1 MIFIESYQGVG
12 GGQKILSKIANLQ
25 SKLFPSIKSHLILTA
40 PSKEIKDLYNNEIK
54 IIDIEMTFLNVF
66 GDFRAW
72 LNFNRLIRVFPM
84 FLYYQIKLLL
94 KLIYINDQKVFLS
107 DYRALA
113 ISIIPCVL
121 TRKKI
126 YFYLIG
132 GSPFNNK
139 VNKFLSKFIFKTFS
153 ISDELA
159 EDIDIQDYELIRNGI
174 DVSRFSNINSG
185 LNSIIHNNNNNKFLF
200 VGTLTQNKGL
210 HRLVKAL
217 KSEENSDWTLNVF
230 GTFLKDDPYENY
242 LKNLIIDDNRIK
254 LHGFVKNI
262 HLEIKKHQTLI
273 FPSVIND
280 SIFIDNKEV
289 FSTSSEGSPTII
301 IEAVL
306 SGLKVIS
313 NDVTGVKDLAQVLP
327 NILVFNWDNLIKKGI
342 HPNLIKLNDRIHHKI
357 VAKHHKD
364 LFDKTIIDKN
374 LLNNINND

>member
-1 MIFIESYQGVG
+1 MIFIESYKGIG
-12 GGQKILSKIANLQ
+12 GGQKILAKIANLQ
-25 SKLFPSIKSHLILTA
+25 SSLFPSIKSYLILTA

-54 IIDIEMTFLNVF
+54 IIDIEMTSLNVF

-72 LNFNRLIRVFPM
+72 LNFNRLIMVFPM
-84 FLYYQIKLLL
+84 FLYYQIKLFLR
-94 KLIYINDQKVFLS
+94 LIYINDQKVFLS

-139 VNKFLSKFIFKTFS
+139 VNKFLSKFIFKTYS

-174 DVSRFSNINSG
+174 DVSIFSNI
-185 LNSIIHNNNNNKFLF
+185 NSIIHNNNKFLF
-200 VGTLTQNKGL
+200 IGTLSQNKGL

-217 KSEENSDWTLNVF
+217 KAEEKSDWTLDVF

-242 LKNLIIDDNRIK
+242 LKNLIIDDKRIK
-254 LHGFVKNI
+254 LHGFVKNVSV
-262 HLEIKKHQTLI
+262 EIKKYSTLI
-273 FPSVIND
+273 FPSVISD

-313 NDVTGVKDLAQVLP
+313 NDVTGVKDLAHVLP
-327 NILVFNWDNLIKKGI
+327 NILVINWDNLIKKGI
-342 HPNLIKLNDRIHHKI
+342 HPNLIKLNDRIDYKI
-357 VAKHHKD
+357 VEKHHKD
-364 LFDKTIIDKN
+364 LFDKNIIDKN
-374 LLNNINND
+374 LLKNIYND

>member
-1 MIFIESYQGVG
+1 MIFIESYQGIG
-12 GGQKILSKIANLQ
+12 GGQKHLAQIANLH

-40 PSKEIKDLYNNEIK
+40 PSKEIKDLYNNYIK

-72 LNFNRLIRVFPM
+72 LNYKKLIKISPF
-84 FLYYQIKLLL
+84 FLYYQIKLFLR
-94 KLIYINDQKVFLS
+94 LIYLNDQKVFLS

-113 ISIIPCVL
+113 ISIIPCVF

-159 EDIDIQDYELIRNGI
+159 QVTGIQDYELIRNGI
-174 DVSRFSNINSG
+174 DVSRFSITNPVIHINS
-185 LNSIIHNNNNNKFLF
+185 NKFLF

-217 KSEENSDWTLNVF
+217 KSEESSDWTLDVF
-230 GTFLKDDPYENY
+230 GTFIKDDPYENY
-242 LKNLIIDDNRIK
+242 LKDLIMYDNRIK
-254 LHGFVKNI
+254 LHGFVENVSV
-262 HLEIKKHQTLI
+262 EMKKYSTLI
-273 FPSVIND
+273 FPSVLND
-280 SIFIDNKEV
+280 TIIIDKKKV
-289 FSTSSEGSPTII
+289 FSTSSEGSPTVI

-306 SGLKVIS
+306 SGLKVIA
-313 NDVTGVKDLAQVLP
+313 NDVTGVKDLSEVLP
-327 NILVFNWDNLIKKGI
+327 NILVFNWDSFINNGM
-342 HPNLIKLNDRIHHKI
+342 HPSLIKLQNELKFQDVRQ
-357 VAKHHKD
+357 HHKD
-364 LFDKTIIDKN
+364 LFDKSIIDKK
-374 LLNNINND
+374 LLYNIYDD

>member
-1 MIFIESYQGVG
+1 MIFIESYQGIG
-12 GGQKILSKIANLQ
+12 GGQKILAKIANLQ
-25 SKLFPSIKSHLILTA
+25 SSLFPSIKSYLILTA

-72 LNFNRLIRVFPM
+72 LNFNRLIGVFPM

-126 YFYLIG
+126 YFYIIG

-159 EDIDIQDYELIRNGI
+159 SDLDIQDYELVRNGI
-174 DVSRFSNINSG
+174 DVSEFSKSKSTIKD
-185 LNSIIHNNNNNKFLF
+185 NNKFLY

-217 KSEENSDWTLNVF
+217 KSEENSDWTLDVF

-242 LKNLIIDDNRIK
+242 LKNLIIDDSRIK
-254 LHGFVKNI
+254 LYGFVKNVSV
-262 HLEIKKHQTLI
+262 EIKKYSTLI
-273 FPSVIND
+273 FPSVLND
-280 SIFIDNKEV
+280 TIIIDKKKV

-306 SGLKVIS
+306 SGLKIIA
-313 NDVTGVKDLAQVLP
+313 NDVTGVKDLSEVLP
-327 NILVFNWDNLIKKGI
+327 NILVFNWDSFIKNGMHPSLIKFQKE
-342 HPNLIKLNDRIHHKI
+342 LNFHDVRQ
-357 VAKHHKD
+357 HHKD
-364 LFDKTIIDKN
+364 LFDKSIIDKK
-374 LLNNINND
+374 LLNNIYND

>member
-1 MIFIESYQGVG
+1 MIFIESYQGIG
-12 GGQKILSKIANLQ
+12 GGQKILAKIANLQ
-25 SKLFPSIKSHLILTA
+25 SKLFPLIKSYLILTA

-107 DYRALA
+107 DYRALS
-113 ISIIPCVL
+113 ISIIPCIL

-159 EDIDIQDYELIRNGI
+159 EEIDIQDYVLVRNGI
-174 DVSRFSNINSG
+174 DVSRFSNLNKE
-185 LNSIIHNNNNNKFLF
+185 LNSVIYKNKFLF

-217 KSEENSDWTLNVF
+217 KSEEKSDWTLDVF
-230 GTFLKDDPYENY
+230 GTFIKDDPYENY
-242 LKNLIIDDNRIK
+242 LKNLIADDNRIK
-254 LHGFVKNI
+254 LHGFVKNVSI
-262 HLEIKKHQTLI
+262 EIKKYSTLI
-273 FPSVIND
+273 FPSVIRD
-280 SIFIDNKEV
+280 SIFINNKEV

-313 NDVTGVKDLAQVLP
+313 NDVTGIKDLAQVLP

-342 HPNLIKLNDRIHHKI
+342 HPNLIKLNNRIHHKM
-357 VAKHHKD
+357 VEKHHRD
-364 LFDKTIIDKN
+364 LFDKSIIDKN

>member
-1 MIFIESYQGVG
+1 MIFIESYQDVG
-12 GGQKILSKIANLQ
+12 GGQKILAKIANLQ
-25 SKLFPSIKSHLILTA
+25 SKLFPTIKSHLILTA
-40 PSKEIKDLYNNEIK
+40 PSKAIKDLYNDEIK
-54 IIDIEMTFLNVF
+54 IIDIEMIFLNVF

-139 VNKFLSKFIFKTFS
+139 INKILSKFIFKTFS

-159 EDIDIQDYELIRNGI
+159 SDLDIQDYELVRNGI
-174 DVSRFSNINSG
+174 DVSEFSKSKSTIKD
-185 LNSIIHNNNNNKFLF
+185 NNKFLY

-217 KSEENSDWTLNVF
+217 KSEENSDWTLDVF

-242 LKNLIIDDNRIK
+242 LKNLIGDDSRIK
-254 LHGFVKNI
+254 LYGFVKNVSV
-262 HLEIKKHQTLI
+262 EIKKYSTLI
-273 FPSVIND
+273 FPSVLND
-280 SIFIDNKEV
+280 TIIIDKKKV

-313 NDVTGVKDLAQVLP
+313 NDVTGVKDLAHVLP
-327 NILVFNWDNLIKKGI
+327 NILVINWDNLIKKGI
-342 HPNLIKLNDRIHHKI
+342 HPNLIKLNDRIDHKI
-357 VAKHHKD
+357 VEKHHKD
-364 LFDKTIIDKN
+364 LFDKNIIDKN
-374 LLNNINND
+374 LLKNIYND

>member
-1 MIFIESYQGVG
+1 MIFIESYQDIG
-12 GGQKILSKIANLQ
+12 GGQKILAKIANLQ
-25 SKLFPSIKSHLILTA
+25 SSLFPLIKSYLILTA
-40 PSKEIKDLYNNEIK
+40 PSKEIKDLYNNKIK
-54 IIDIEMTFLNVF
+54 IIDIEMTFLNIF

-72 LNFNRLIRVFPM
+72 LNFYRLIMVFPM
-84 FLYYQIKLLL
+84 FLYYQIKLFLR
-94 KLIYINDQKVFLS
+94 LIYINDQKVFLS

-159 EDIDIQDYELIRNGI
+159 EEIDIQDYELIRNGI
-174 DVSRFSNINSG
+174 DVSEFSKSKLTIQ
-185 LNSIIHNNNNNKFLF
+185 NNNNNKFLF

-217 KSEENSDWTLNVF
+217 KSEENSDWTLDVF

-242 LKNLIIDDNRIK
+242 LKNLIIDDKRIK
-254 LHGFVKNI
+254 LHGFVKNVSV
-262 HLEIKKHQTLI
+262 EIKKYSTLI
-273 FPSVIND
+273 FPSVISD

-313 NDVTGVKDLAQVLP
+313 NDVTGVKDLAHVLP
-327 NILVFNWDNLIKKGI
+327 NILVINWDNLIKKGI
-342 HPNLIKLNDRIHHKI
+342 HPNLIKLNDRIDHKI
-357 VAKHHKD
+357 VEKHHKD
-364 LFDKTIIDKN
+364 LFDKNIIDKN
-374 LLNNINND
+374 LLKNIYND

>member
-1 MIFIESYQGVG
+1 MIFIESYQGIG
-12 GGQKILSKIANLQ
+12 GGQKILAKIANLQ
-25 SKLFPSIKSHLILTA
+25 SSLFPSIKSYLILTA

-54 IIDIEMTFLNVF
+54 IIDIEMTSLNVF

-72 LNFNRLIRVFPM
+72 LNFNRLIMVFPM
-84 FLYYQIKLLL
+84 FLYYQIKLFLR
-94 KLIYINDQKVFLS
+94 LIYINDQKVFLS

-159 EDIDIQDYELIRNGI
+159 EDIDIQNYELIRNGI
-174 DVSRFSNINSG
+174 DVSRFSNINS
-185 LNSIIHNNNNNKFLF
+185 IIHNNKFLF
-200 VGTLTQNKGL
+200 IGTLSQNKGL

-217 KSEENSDWTLNVF
+217 KTEEKSDWTLDVF

-242 LKNLIIDDNRIK
+242 LKNLIIDDKRIK
-254 LHGFVKNI
+254 LHGFVKNVSV
-262 HLEIKKHQTLI
+262 EIKKYSTLI
-273 FPSVIND
+273 FPSVISD
-280 SIFIDNKEV
+280 TIFIDNKEV

-313 NDVTGVKDLAQVLP
+313 NDVTGVKDLAHVLP
-327 NILVFNWDNLIKKGI
+327 NILVINWDNLIKKGI
-342 HPNLIKLNDRIHHKI
+342 HPNLIKLNDRIDHKI
-357 VAKHHKD
+357 VEKHHKD
-364 LFDKTIIDKN
+364 LFDKNIIDKN
-374 LLNNINND
+374 LLKNIYND

>member
-1 MIFIESYQGVG
+1 MIFIESYQDVG
-12 GGQKILSKIANLQ
+12 GGQKILAKIANLQ
-25 SKLFPSIKSHLILTA
+25 SSLFPSIKSYLILTA

-72 LNFNRLIRVFPM
+72 LNFNRLIMVFPM
-84 FLYYQIKLLL
+84 FLYYQIKLFLR
-94 KLIYINDQKVFLS
+94 LIYINDQKVFLS

-153 ISDELA
+153 ISTELA

-174 DVSRFSNINSG
+174 DVSKFSKSKSTIQ
-185 LNSIIHNNNNNKFLF
+185 NNNKFLF

-217 KSEENSDWTLNVF
+217 KSEENSDWTLDVF

-242 LKNLIIDDNRIK
+242 LKNLIIDDSRIK
-254 LHGFVKNI
+254 LHGFVKNVSV
-262 HLEIKKHQTLI
+262 EIKKYSTLI
-273 FPSVIND
+273 FPSVLND
-280 SIFIDNKEV
+280 TIIIDKKKV

-306 SGLKVIS
+306 SGLKVIA

-327 NILVFNWDNLIKKGI
+327 NILVFNWDNFIKKGI
-342 HPNLIKLNDRIHHKI
+342 HPNLIKLNDRIHLKI

-374 LLNNINND
+374 LLNNINKN

>member
-1 MIFIESYQGVG
+1 MIFIESYQSIG
-12 GGQKILSKIANLQ
+12 GGQKILAKIANLQ
-25 SKLFPSIKSHLILTA
+25 SSLFPSIKSYLILTA

-54 IIDIEMTFLNVF
+54 IIDIEMTSLNVF

-72 LNFNRLIRVFPM
+72 LNFNRLIMVFPM
-84 FLYYQIKLLL
+84 FLYYQIKLFLR
-94 KLIYINDQKVFLS
+94 LIYINDQKVFLS

-159 EDIDIQDYELIRNGI
+159 EDIDIQNYELIRNGI
-174 DVSRFSNINSG
+174 DVSRFSNINS
-185 LNSIIHNNNNNKFLF
+185 IIHNNKFLF
-200 VGTLTQNKGL
+200 MGTLSQNKGL

-217 KSEENSDWTLNVF
+217 KTEEKSDWTLDVF

-242 LKNLIIDDNRIK
+242 LKNLIIDDKRIK
-254 LHGFVKNI
+254 LHGFVKNVSV
-262 HLEIKKHQTLI
+262 EIKKYSTLI
-273 FPSVIND
+273 FPSVISD
-280 SIFIDNKEV
+280 TIFIDNKEV

-313 NDVTGVKDLAQVLP
+313 NDVTGVKDLAHVLP
-327 NILVFNWDNLIKKGI
+327 NILVINWDNLIKKGI
-342 HPNLIKLNDRIHHKI
+342 HPNLIKLNDRIDHKI
-357 VAKHHKD
+357 VEKHHKD
-364 LFDKTIIDKN
+364 LFDKNIIDKN
-374 LLNNINND
+374 LLKNIYND

>member
-1 MIFIESYQGVG
+1 MIFIESYQGIG
-12 GGQKILSKIANLQ
+12 GGQKILAKIANLQ
-25 SKLFPSIKSHLILTA
+25 SSLFPSIKSYLILTA

-54 IIDIEMTFLNVF
+54 IIDIEMTSLNVF

-72 LNFNRLIRVFPM
+72 LNFNRLIMVFPM
-84 FLYYQIKLLL
+84 FLYYQIKLFLR
-94 KLIYINDQKVFLS
+94 LIYINDQKVFLS

-159 EDIDIQDYELIRNGI
+159 EDIDIQNYELIRNGI
-174 DVSRFSNINSG
+174 DVSRFSNINS
-185 LNSIIHNNNNNKFLF
+185 IIHNNKFLF
-200 VGTLTQNKGL
+200 IGTLSQNKGL

-217 KSEENSDWTLNVF
+217 KTEEKSDWTLDVF

-242 LKNLIIDDNRIK
+242 LKNLIIDDKRIK
-254 LHGFVKNI
+254 LHGFVKNVSV
-262 HLEIKKHQTLI
+262 EIKKYSTLI
-273 FPSVIND
+273 FPSVISD
-280 SIFIDNKEV
+280 TIFIDNKEV

-313 NDVTGVKDLAQVLP
+313 NDVTGVKDLAHVLP
-327 NILVFNWDNLIKKGI
+327 NILVINWDNLIKKGI
-342 HPNLIKLNDRIHHKI
+342 HPNLIKLNDRIDHKI
-357 VAKHHKD
+357 VEKHHKD
-364 LFDKTIIDKN
+364 LFDKNIIDKN
-374 LLNNINND
+374 LLRNIYND

>member
-1 MIFIESYQGVG
+1 MIFIESYQGIG
-12 GGQKILSKIANLQ
+12 GGQKILAKIANLQ
-25 SKLFPSIKSHLILTA
+25 SSLFPSIKSYLILTA

-54 IIDIEMTFLNVF
+54 IIDIEMTSLNVF

-84 FLYYQIKLLL
+84 FLYYQIKLFLR
-94 KLIYINDQKVFLS
+94 LIYINDQKVFLS

-159 EDIDIQDYELIRNGI
+159 EDIDIQNYELIRNGI
-174 DVSRFSNINSG
+174 DVSRFSNINS
-185 LNSIIHNNNNNKFLF
+185 IIHNNKFLF
-200 VGTLTQNKGL
+200 IGTLSQNKGL

-217 KSEENSDWTLNVF
+217 KTEEKSDWTPDVF

-242 LKNLIIDDNRIK
+242 LKNLIIDDKRIK
-254 LHGFVKNI
+254 LHGFVKNVSV
-262 HLEIKKHQTLI
+262 EIKKYSTLI
-273 FPSVIND
+273 FPSVISD
-280 SIFIDNKEV
+280 TIFIDNKEV

>member
-1 MIFIESYQGVG
+1 MIFIESYQDIG
-12 GGQKILSKIANLQ
+12 GGQKILAKIANLQ
-25 SKLFPSIKSHLILTA
+25 SSLFPLIKSYLILTA
-40 PSKEIKDLYNNEIK
+40 PSKEIKDLYNNKIK
-54 IIDIEMTFLNVF
+54 IIDIEMTFLNIF

-72 LNFNRLIRVFPM
+72 LNFYRLIMVFPM
-84 FLYYQIKLLL
+84 FLYYQIKLFLR
-94 KLIYINDQKVFLS
+94 LIYINDQKVFLS

-159 EDIDIQDYELIRNGI
+159 EEIDIQDYELIRNGI
-174 DVSRFSNINSG
+174 DVSEFSKSKLTIQ
-185 LNSIIHNNNNNKFLF
+185 NNNNNKFLF

-217 KSEENSDWTLNVF
+217 KSEENSDWTLDVF

-242 LKNLIIDDNRIK
+242 LKNLIIDDKRIK
-254 LHGFVKNI
+254 LHGFVKNVSV
-262 HLEIKKHQTLI
+262 EIKKYSTLI
-273 FPSVIND
+273 FPSVISD

-289 FSTSSEGSPTII
+289 FSTSSE
-301 IEAVL
+301 
-306 SGLKVIS
+306 
-313 NDVTGVKDLAQVLP
+313 DV
-327 NILVFNWDNLIKKGI
+327 NLV
-342 HPNLIKLNDRIHHKI
+342 
-357 VAKHHKD
+357 
-364 LFDKTIIDKN
+364 
-374 LLNNINND
+374 

>member
-1 MIFIESYQGVG
+1 MIFIESYQDVG
-12 GGQKILSKIANLQ
+12 GGQKILAKIANLQ
-25 SKLFPSIKSHLILTA
+25 AKLFPSIKSYLILTA
-40 PSKEIKDLYNNEIK
+40 PSKVIKDLYNNEIN
-54 IIDIEMTFLNVF
+54 IIDIEMPFLNVF

-72 LNFNRLIRVFPM
+72 LNFNRLIMVFPM
-84 FLYYQIKLLL
+84 FLYYQIKLFLR
-94 KLIYINDQKVFLS
+94 LIYINDQKVFLS

-113 ISIIPCVL
+113 ISIIPCFL

-139 VNKFLSKFIFKTFS
+139 VNKFLTKFIFKTFS
-153 ISDELA
+153 ISTELA
-159 EDIDIQDYELIRNGI
+159 EDTDIQDYELIRNGI
-174 DVSRFSNINSG
+174 DVSKFSKSKSTIQ
-185 LNSIIHNNNNNKFLF
+185 NNNKFLF

-217 KSEENSDWTLNVF
+217 KSEENSDWTLDVF

-242 LKNLIIDDNRIK
+242 LKNLIKDDNRIK
-254 LHGFVKNI
+254 LHGFVKNVSV
-262 HLEIKKHQTLI
+262 EIKKYSTLI

-313 NDVTGVKDLAQVLP
+313 NDVTGVKDLSGVLP
-327 NILVFNWDNLIKKGI
+327 NILVFNWDKFIKNGI
-342 HPNLIKLNDRIHHKI
+342 HPSLIKFQNDIHLHDVKQ
-357 VAKHHKD
+357 HHKD
-364 LFDKTIIDKN
+364 LFDKSIIYKN

>member
-1 MIFIESYQGVG
+1 MIFIESYQGIG
-12 GGQKILSKIANLQ
+12 GGQKILAKIANLQ
-25 SKLFPSIKSHLILTA
+25 SSLFPSIKSYLILTA

-54 IIDIEMTFLNVF
+54 IIDIEMTSLNVF

-72 LNFNRLIRVFPM
+72 LNFNRLIMVFPM
-84 FLYYQIKLLL
+84 FLYYQIKLFLR
-94 KLIYINDQKVFLS
+94 LIYINDQKVFLS

-113 ISIIPCVL
+113 ICIIPCVL

-159 EDIDIQDYELIRNGI
+159 EDIDIQNYELIRNGI
-174 DVSRFSNINSG
+174 DVSRFSNINS
-185 LNSIIHNNNNNKFLF
+185 IIHNNKFLF
-200 VGTLTQNKGL
+200 IGTLSQNKGL

-217 KSEENSDWTLNVF
+217 KTEEKSDWTLDVF

-242 LKNLIIDDNRIK
+242 LKNLIIDDKRIK
-254 LHGFVKNI
+254 LHGFVKNVSV
-262 HLEIKKHQTLI
+262 EIKKYSTLI
-273 FPSVIND
+273 FPSVISD
-280 SIFIDNKEV
+280 TIFIDNKEV

-313 NDVTGVKDLAQVLP
+313 NDVTGVKDLAHVLP
-327 NILVFNWDNLIKKGI
+327 NILVINWDNLIKKGI
-342 HPNLIKLNDRIHHKI
+342 HPNLIKLNDRIDHKI
-357 VAKHHKD
+357 VEKHHKD
-364 LFDKTIIDKN
+364 LFDKNIIDKN
-374 LLNNINND
+374 LLKNIYND

>member
-1 MIFIESYQGVG
+1 MIFIESYQGIG
-12 GGQKILSKIANLQ
+12 GGQKILAKIANLQ
-25 SKLFPSIKSHLILTA
+25 SKLFPFIKSYLILTA
-40 PSKEIKDLYNNEIK
+40 PSKEIKDLYNNDIK

-113 ISIIPCVL
+113 ISLIPCVL
-121 TRKKI
+121 SRKKI

-139 VNKFLSKFIFKTFS
+139 INKFLSKFIFKTFS

-159 EDIDIQDYELIRNGI
+159 EEIDVQDYVLVRNGI
-174 DVSRFSNINSG
+174 DVSRFSNSNTE
-185 LNSIIHNNNNNKFLF
+185 LNSVIHKNKFLF

-217 KSEENSDWTLNVF
+217 KSGEKSDWTLDVF
-230 GTFLKDDPYENY
+230 GTFIKDDPYENY

-254 LHGFVKNI
+254 LHGFVKNVSI
-262 HLEIKKHQTLI
+262 EIKKYSTLI

-342 HPNLIKLNDRIHHKI
+342 HPNLIKLNDRIHYKI
-357 VAKHHKD
+357 VTKHHRD
-364 LFDKTIIDKN
+364 LFDKSIIDKN